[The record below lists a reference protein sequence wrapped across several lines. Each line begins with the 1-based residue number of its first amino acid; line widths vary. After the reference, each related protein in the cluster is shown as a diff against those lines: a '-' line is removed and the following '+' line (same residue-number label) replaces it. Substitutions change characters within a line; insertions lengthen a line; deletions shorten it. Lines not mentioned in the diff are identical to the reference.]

1 MDLRLG
7 NREVLNMMLPIVG
20 SIRNTVN
27 LAVMD
32 SKWQQKKK
40 NGGVLKEEMDPQTRQ
55 IMQYKEDLAKMR
67 ESKQMASID
76 AKLNSGG
83 LLTPEEITYLQNKC
97 PEKYR
102 EYVELKNEREAY
114 KRQMESCK
122 TKEEVEK
129 LKLSK
134 MNSFLAEAK
143 SVKNNPNIPEGKKKE
158 LMEKILRR
166 TMGIQDKYMEFVRS
180 GRYKELPTEEELAE
194 EKREKTG
201 QNIENSEVENP
212 NQEENKNEIS
222 EKSDGTEN
230 KDGLEQKE
238 MEIEGENIKI
248 SQETKKSETNKLP
261 DSKQAADMVFQEIEM
276 ELKEHL
282 KGYMP

>member
-1 MDLRLG
+1 
-7 NREVLNMMLPIVG
+7 
-20 SIRNTVN
+20 
-27 LAVMD
+27 
-32 SKWQQKKK
+32 
-40 NGGVLKEEMDPQTRQ
+40 
-55 IMQYKEDLAKMR
+55 
-67 ESKQMASID
+67 
-76 AKLNSGG
+76 
-83 LLTPEEITYLQNKC
+83 
-97 PEKYR
+97 
-102 EYVELKNEREAY
+102 
-114 KRQMESCK
+114 MESCK

-166 TMGIQDKYMEFVRS
+166 TMGIQDEYMEFVRS

-248 SQETKKSETNKLP
+248 SQETKKSEINKLP